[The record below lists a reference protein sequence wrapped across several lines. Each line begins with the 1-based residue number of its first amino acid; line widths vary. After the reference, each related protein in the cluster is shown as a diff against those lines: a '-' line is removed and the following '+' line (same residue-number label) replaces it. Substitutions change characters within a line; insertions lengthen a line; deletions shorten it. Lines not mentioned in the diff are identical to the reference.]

1 MPKRWRHFD
10 KKQGIVNMILAAKHF
25 CIMSLF
31 FLKNV
36 FSWALF
42 YSFNAVGTEFKK
54 EKKKRRFVNNTFE
67 LLRHKCLNNQIIFYK
82 KLFKVSVKMADNM
95 LKKEENN
102 YFIYFII

>member
-1 MPKRWRHFD
+1 
-10 KKQGIVNMILAAKHF
+10 MILAAKHF
-25 CIMSLF
+25 CIISLF

-36 FSWALF
+36 FLRALF
-42 YSFNAVGTEFKK
+42 YSFNAVGTGEFKK
-54 EKKKRRFVNNTFE
+54 QKKKRRFVNNIFE
-67 LLRHKCLNNQIIFYK
+67 LLRHKCLNNQTIFYK